1 MQIELLESPSSF
13 IYFPL
18 DSLDNSA
25 NLHCSIRSPNI
36 CLIHYLL
43 LFPFQLPIPLKP
55 SIITTSLTS
64 HLSHLKKSAQISS
77 PLGLHASDPTW
88 RPLPW
93 IGGSTGSPFH
103 IFPECVARV
112 PVSLWGSGGWG
123 CVRSTLRSRAQPFAT
138 VRAIPVWP
146 CLWEVLQR
154 WSFLEV
160 SPYRSGKVFW
170 SKIGNSK
177 TITFLKI
184 ILVDFLKLL
193 V

>member
-138 VRAIPVWP
+138 VRNRSQPSA
-146 CLWEVLQR
+146 R
-154 WSFLEV
+154 
-160 SPYRSGKVFW
+160 SPYGRAYGKFYRGGPFW
-170 SKIGNSK
+170 RFHPIGQARLFGAK
-177 TITFLKI
+177 
-184 ILVDFLKLL
+184 
-193 V
+193 